1 MLRYPF
7 LYEMIAKK
15 QVKFYEFDLLFCYHF
30 ETIPKIV

>member
-15 QVKFYEFDLLFCYHF
+15 QVKFYEFALLGGCGGR
-30 ETIPKIV
+30 I

>member
-15 QVKFYEFDLLFCYHF
+15 QVKSVEFDLLGGCGGR
-30 ETIPKIV
+30 I

>member
-15 QVKFYEFDLLFCYHF
+15 QVKFYEFDQLGGCGGR
-30 ETIPKIV
+30 I

>member
-15 QVKFYEFDLLFCYHF
+15 QVKFVEFDLLSGCGGR
-30 ETIPKIV
+30 I